1 MTLVFKQFYKYF
13 LNQAGNFEENNYLEG
28 MLESFQDCRNL
39 CIVGSY
45 HSGKTLLIDHL
56 IRSQTI
62 YRKDPEAPEEE
73 RGKHL
78 FYDLRGVRVG
88 SEEKRR
94 SQSQSRPKAV
104 KHQVKIWNWPHH
116 LTQFTKLL
124 RDIVWKSVGVEK
136 SRKQH
141 CFCRIS
147 CDLGI
152 GSWAVAS

>member
-1 MTLVFKQFYKYF
+1 MYISKMVPRIWEEMKTLVFKQFYKKI
-13 LNQAGNFEENNYLEG
+13 LNQAGNFEEKNYLEG

-73 RGKHL
+73 RGKHI
-78 FYDLRGVRVG
+78 FYDLGVARFW

-94 SQSQSRPKAV
+94 SESRSRLEAV
-104 KHQVKIWNWPHH
+104 KHQVKIRNWM
-116 LTQFTKLL
+116 
-124 RDIVWKSVGVEK
+124 R
-136 SRKQH
+136 
-141 CFCRIS
+141 
-147 CDLGI
+147 
-152 GSWAVAS
+152 